1 MNKDSIIKEKYE
13 QIKNQLNERSRRI
26 WAASESLA
34 FGHGGI
40 AIVAQATGLAR
51 STIWSGKKEL
61 TVKKTGEKI
70 LESNRIR
77 KKGGGRKRLESKNK
91 KILKELD
98 ALVEIGSRGD
108 PESPLRWTTK
118 STRNIAGELSNKG
131 FSISHVKVASLLE
144 KAGFSLQATRKTN
157 EGKTHADRDAQFNYI
172 NSRTIEFQ
180 KSGLP
185 VVSVDAKKKEL
196 VGKFANTGRE
206 YRKKNSP
213 EEVNAYDFPS
223 FADGRATPY
232 GVYDISLNKAW
243 VNVGISK
250 DTAQFAVSTL
260 RNWWNEMGR
269 ELYRK
274 ADKLLIHAD
283 GGGSNGYR
291 NRLWKME
298 LQKFAKDTGL
308 EITVCHLP
316 AGTSK
321 WNKIEHRL
329 FAQISKNWRGR
340 PLESFEVIVNLI
352 GATTTSTGL
361 VVKASIDHKEYKSG
375 IKVSDENFKNIK
387 IQKHKFHGKDW
398 NYTIKP

>member
-1 MNKDSIIKEKYE
+1 MNRIDIIKEKYE
-13 QIKNQLNERSRRI
+13 QIKGQLNERSRRI
-26 WAASESLA
+26 WAASEALA
-34 FGHGGI
+34 FGHSGI
-40 AIVAQATGLAR
+40 AIVSQSTGLAR
-51 STIWSGKKEL
+51 STIGIGKKEL
-61 TVKKTGEKI
+61 AMKKAGKII
-70 LESNRIR
+70 LENNRLR
-77 KKGGGRKRLESKNK
+77 KKGGGRKKLENKNK
-91 KILKELD
+91 AILKELNS
-98 ALVEIGSRGD
+98 LVEVGSRGD

-118 STRNIAGELSNKG
+118 STRNIAGELKNKG
-131 FSISHVKVASLLE
+131 FLISHVKIASLLKE
-144 KAGFSLQATRKTN
+144 IGFSLQATRKTN
-157 EGKTHADRDAQFNYI
+157 EGKTHEDRDAQFNYI
-172 NSRTIEFQ
+172 NSLTTEFQ
-180 KSGLP
+180 RNILP

-196 VGKFANTGRE
+196 VGKFANKGCE
-206 YRKKNSP
+206 YHQKHTP
-213 EEVNAYDFPS
+213 EEVNAYDFLS
-223 FADGRATPY
+223 LANGRATPY
-232 GVYDISLNKAW
+232 GIYDVSLNKAW

-260 RNWWNEMGR
+260 RNWWSEMGKD
-269 ELYRK
+269 LYPK

-298 LQKFAKDTGL
+298 LQKFAIDTGL

-329 FAQISKNWRGR
+329 FAQITKNWRGR

-361 VVKASIDHKEYKSG
+361 AVKASLDTKEYKTG
-375 IKVSDENFKNIK
+375 IKVPNESFKSIK
-387 IQKHKFHGKDW
+387 IQKHEFHGKDW